1 MDLTTTHSDQL
12 WRDTLKA
19 LGDLHI
25 PGRVSA
31 SGIAAILEWGRRS
44 KPLGYD
50 TVVTGIAQRY
60 RGDQKEIVR
69 SALVKRYEKTGD
81 EMPVNPL
88 NWLAFFARSDAGVY
102 VGDADRWLELDGKRL
117 PDTDARTGVFS
128 QLVEQAS
135 LQTVAP
141 EVERRALAAAKA
153 IAVEVSWAR
162 VEDKD
167 PGVPTLTIFWTCDV
181 FVITHPS
188 MPADDRA
195 IIACGLR
202 RTPASSKA
210 GEHIWTIHSRGYT
223 DVGGRPTSWGPWREI
238 TVRSDGAV
246 IHSSREN
253 LGKRLPVVFLR
264 LEQPDGGFW
273 PAPEADVLC
282 QVDELNVSRSNEQHT
297 VDMQGHS
304 WGVYKGTEH
313 TAAHIVLSPGRFMR
327 IGPQESLDVIDPNP
341 KIEEMLASRQQA
353 TQEIA
358 MARSNNPD
366 AYSTTKSAAV
376 SGISRAVA
384 NIPHDKR
391 IRELRPVL
399 RRFEEQRLLPTLL
412 EQAAL
417 YGPSGWP
424 DDLASEGLQARVE
437 FPPPPD
443 YEELDQKQRRLEID
457 LKLGVIS
464 VARYAVLMGHHPNV
478 EAARKAGLSDVITP
492 MATPTPS
499 TAGEH
504 EQPPTSDAPPPVAVP
519 ADAPSVDAPVVIED
533 VAKAA
538 YNGAQL
544 ASMSAIVADVATG
557 QLPRASGVAMLEL
570 GFQLTTA
577 EAERI
582 MGEAGKGF
590 VPTTADEA
598 P

>member
-25 PGRVSA
+25 PGRVSGT
-31 SGIAAILEWGRRS
+31 GIAAILEWGRRS

-50 TVVTGIAQRY
+50 TTVNGIAQRY
-60 RGDQKEIVR
+60 RGDQHAIVKA
-69 SALVKRYEKTGD
+69 ALAKRYEKTAED
-81 EMPVNPL
+81 MPVNPL

-102 VGDADRWLELDGKRL
+102 VGDADRWIERRGKRL
-117 PDTDARTGVFS
+117 SNRDGRAKVFAE
-128 QLVEQAS
+128 LVEMAA

-141 EVERRALAAAKA
+141 EMERRALAAAKA
-153 IAVEVSWAR
+153 VAVEVSWSR
-162 VEDKD
+162 VEDAD
-167 PGVPTLTIFWTCDV
+167 PGVPVLTIFWTCDV

-202 RTPASSKA
+202 RTPSSAPA
-210 GEHIWTIHSRGYT
+210 GEHIWTIHSRGYEEQQ
-223 DVGGRPTSWGPWREI
+223 GRPTSWGKWREI
-238 TVRSDGAV
+238 TVRTDGKV
-246 IHSSREN
+246 IHGTREHP
-253 LGKRLPVVFLR
+253 GRRLPVVFLR

-273 PAPEADVLC
+273 PAVEADVLC
-282 QVDELNVSRSNEQHT
+282 QVDELNVSRANEQHT
-297 VDMQGHS
+297 VDLQGHS

-313 TAAHIVLSPGRFMR
+313 TAANLVLSPGRFAR
-327 IGPQESLDVIDPNP
+327 IGPNESIDVVDPNP
-341 KIEEMLASRQQA
+341 KIDGMLASRQQA

-358 MARSNNPD
+358 MSRSNNPD

-417 YGPSGWP
+417 YGPKDWP
-424 DDLASEGLQARVE
+424 DDLDDESLQARVE
-437 FPPPPD
+437 FAPPPD

-457 LKLGVIS
+457 LALGVIS
-464 VARYAVLMGHHPNV
+464 VARYAVLMGHYANV
-478 EAARKAGLSDVITP
+478 EAAEKAGLSNTLAPTP
-492 MATPTPS
+492 TPTPS

-504 EQPPTSDAPPPVAVP
+504 QPPQPPGAGDGGSDAGDSNDERPMAGPRSPGTP
-519 ADAPSVDAPVVIED
+519 ESGGG
-533 VAKAA
+533 
-538 YNGAQL
+538 GA
-544 ASMSAIVADVATG
+544 
-557 QLPRASGVAMLEL
+557 
-570 GFQLTTA
+570 
-577 EAERI
+577 
-582 MGEAGKGF
+582 
-590 VPTTADEA
+590 
-598 P
+598 